1 MQFLLKACTKSNRIQ
16 WICICDIGASVFGFR
31 WKRRASW
38 LDLSSQWFSWTF
50 LRFFSDSSFS
60 DSLFSRCSH
69 DTDSVY
75 STDVSICFSS
85 PSVVSDSLSETDST
99 KENICSCDEG
109 DPVPNIALPP
119 LPNSSL
125 ANSEQLLPR
134 PLVGSPSDYSSRPTP
149 IYTNITY
156 YSEQERLLCK
166 QRYAF
171 WYIIK
176 V

>member
-1 MQFLLKACTKSNRIQ
+1 MFL
-16 WICICDIGASVFGFR
+16 ASDG
-31 WKRRASW
+31 KDE
-38 LDLSSQWFSWTF
+38 LHDWTSPVNDF
-50 LRFFSDSSFS
+50 PGHFFAFTSDSSFS

-125 ANSEQLLPR
+125 ANSGQLLPR

-156 YSEQERLLCK
+156 YSDQERLLCK

-171 WYIIK
+171 
-176 V
+176 

>member
-1 MQFLLKACTKSNRIQ
+1 MTINLRLRSKCFWLQTEKTSFMIGPLQSMIFL
-16 WICICDIGASVFGFR
+16 DI
-31 WKRRASW
+31 
-38 LDLSSQWFSWTF
+38 SSLLLLILHS
-50 LRFFSDSSFS
+50 LFF
-60 DSLFSRCSH
+60 LFSRCSH

-125 ANSEQLLPR
+125 ANSEQLLPH
-134 PLVGSPSDYSSRPTP
+134 PFVGSPSDFGSKPTP
-149 IYTNITY
+149 INTSITH
-156 YSEQERLLCK
+156 YSDQERLLCK

-171 WYIIK
+171 
-176 V
+176 

>member
-1 MQFLLKACTKSNRIQ
+1 M
-16 WICICDIGASVFGFR
+16 
-31 WKRRASW
+31 
-38 LDLSSQWFSWTF
+38 DLSGFPGH
-50 LRFFSDSSFS
+50 FFAFTSDSSFS

-109 DPVPNIALPP
+109 DPVSNIALLP

-125 ANSEQLLPR
+125 ANSEQLPPH
-134 PLVGSPSDYSSRPTP
+134 PLVGSPSDLGSKPTP
-149 IYTNITY
+149 INTSITY
-156 YSEQERLLCK
+156 YSDQERLLCK
-166 QRYAF
+166 QRYVF
-171 WYIIK
+171 
-176 V
+176 